1 MFKVTLQQRIYLV
14 IAVVVIVL
22 AASFSLLIY
31 YVIRNEEAKLIQE
44 KAKASSMMSQ
54 TILHTIYKDM
64 LDERADMAY
73 HLMQSVKKIK
83 GMERVQIV
91 RSNGV
96 EAAFADDKTLK
107 EVEEEYGEL
116 KPEWKTPRISH
127 GGKNVADGVD
137 YPKFKEAL
145 QFFKDNPKNI
155 EPIHFIEE
163 RTDKRLFTYLEII
176 KGRQKCSACHKE
188 TVGFRAFLMISISLE
203 DTYAAL
209 KESRNNWTWFGI
221 VTIAVVSLI
230 LGTTITV
237 GVTRPIK
244 QTVSM
249 LGDIAEVK
257 GDLTKRLTV
266 KTEDEIGKVA
276 LWFNKFVEGMQET
289 VKVVKTAFGKVVS
302 ISGLLSAS
310 SQKVRQSAE
319 QQLRSTD
326 DTSSAIN
333 ELETSM
339 KSVTGAA
346 EHIHSSMDNV
356 ASSVIEMSASSEEIS
371 GNMEKLSSSVET
383 TTSSIMEISASV
395 KEVANSIEMLSDI
408 AEKIASSIT
417 QIHANIKE
425 IEKYTDEQTGLAE
438 DVKNYA
444 TSVGMDSVKKTM
456 TGMTRIREDVTS
468 ASAVIKKLGERSE
481 AVGSM
486 LNVINNVAETTSLL
500 ALNAAILAA
509 QAGEHGKGFAVVAN
523 ETKNLASK
531 TATSTKEIAGIIEA
545 FHGDIADAINSI
557 GRSSAAV
564 EEGVAASSEAL
575 TVLETIG
582 QSTDQTAGMAKKVG
596 IATREQAQGV
606 NLVTETIQKMGQ
618 MIEELKRST
627 DEQRRGTEGIIK
639 ASENMSDITKT
650 VKTSTQQQ
658 AKESKYTSEIVSDVA
673 QKIKAIA
680 KTIDEQRVAV
690 SRIAKTV
697 ELVKRVGED
706 NVNLAAELDK
716 TVEKLNEQAAH
727 MKEGMDK
734 FKV

>member
-1 MFKVTLQQRIYLV
+1 
-14 IAVVVIVL
+14 
-22 AASFSLLIY
+22 
-31 YVIRNEEAKLIQE
+31 
-44 KAKASSMMSQ
+44 
-54 TILHTIYKDM
+54 
-64 LDERADMAY
+64 
-73 HLMQSVKKIK
+73 
-83 GMERVQIV
+83 
-91 RSNGV
+91 
-96 EAAFADDKTLK
+96 
-107 EVEEEYGEL
+107 
-116 KPEWKTPRISH
+116 
-127 GGKNVADGVD
+127 
-137 YPKFKEAL
+137 
-145 QFFKDNPKNI
+145 
-155 EPIHFIEE
+155 
-163 RTDKRLFTYLEII
+163 
-176 KGRQKCSACHKE
+176 
-188 TVGFRAFLMISISLE
+188 
-203 DTYAAL
+203 
-209 KESRNNWTWFGI
+209 
-221 VTIAVVSLI
+221 
-230 LGTTITV
+230 
-237 GVTRPIK
+237 
-244 QTVSM
+244 
-249 LGDIAEVK
+249 
-257 GDLTKRLTV
+257 
-266 KTEDEIGKVA
+266 
-276 LWFNKFVEGMQET
+276 
-289 VKVVKTAFGKVVS
+289 
-302 ISGLLSAS
+302 
-310 SQKVRQSAE
+310 
-319 QQLRSTD
+319 
-326 DTSSAIN
+326 
-333 ELETSM
+333 
-339 KSVTGAA
+339 
-346 EHIHSSMDNV
+346 
-356 ASSVIEMSASSEEIS
+356 
-371 GNMEKLSSSVET
+371 
-383 TTSSIMEISASV
+383 MEISASV

-456 TGMTRIREDVTS
+456 AGMTRIREDVAS

-523 ETKNLASK
+523 ETKNLANK

-545 FHGDIADAINSI
+545 FHDDIADAINSI
-557 GRSSAAV
+557 ERSSTAV
-564 EEGVAASSEAL
+564 EEGVVASSEAL

-618 MIEELKRST
+618 MVDELKRST
-627 DEQRRGTEGIIK
+627 DEQRRGTEGILK
-639 ASENMSDITKT
+639 ASENMSDIAKT
-650 VKTSTQQQ
+650 VKTSTQQR

-673 QKIKAIA
+673 QKIKAIVKA
-680 KTIDEQRVAV
+680 IDEQRIAA